1 LLRSNAL
8 PAVAADPVHDDGR
21 ERPKHNLARTVK
33 LFIGI
38 PSYGGISMQFAA
50 CMLTLARTE
59 DLELSLRIGDSYL
72 GKARNELT
80 MDFLNGDCDKMLQI
94 DNDILFTKADVAR
107 ITSHDV
113 PIVGG
118 VYYKKEA
125 NPVVVAEALEKGRK
139 NADENGLLEV
149 KYMGTGF
156 LCVQRQVFEKMIKVY
171 EHEPWFWYI
180 DEGTKEIRYDFW
192 PHGVNTKLHRWLSED
207 WGFGQRAS
215 ELGIESYAD
224 TKCVLR
230 HFGQAIFPLDLQK
243 ELKQPPP
250 GYRFEPAKV
259 GYKLV
264 KAEAAA

>member
-1 LLRSNAL
+1 
-8 PAVAADPVHDDGR
+8 
-21 ERPKHNLARTVK
+21 VK

-50 CMLTLARTE
+50 AMLTLARTE
-59 DLELSLRIGDSYL
+59 DLELALRIGDSYL

-80 MDFLNGDCDKMLQI
+80 MDFLASDCDKMLQI
-94 DNDILFTKADVAR
+94 DNDILFSKADVAR

-125 NPVVVAEALEKGRK
+125 NPVVVAEALENGRK
-139 NADENGLLEV
+139 HADENGLLEV

-156 LCVQRQVFEKMIKVY
+156 LCVQREVFEKMIRAN
-171 EHEPWFWYI
+171 EHEEWFWYI
-180 DEGTKEIRYDFW
+180 DEATKELRYDFW

-207 WGFGQRAS
+207 WGFGQRAG
-215 ELGIESYAD
+215 ELGIRSYAD

-230 HFGQAIFPLDLQK
+230 HFGQAIFPILPT
-243 ELKQPPP
+243 PPP
-250 GYRFEPAKV
+250 PAKREF
-259 GYKLV
+259 KLP
-264 KAEAAA
+264 AAGSNLELICNKS

>member
-1 LLRSNAL
+1 M
-8 PAVAADPVHDDGR
+8 
-21 ERPKHNLARTVK
+21 K

-80 MDFLNGDCDKMLQI
+80 MDFLDGNCDKMLQI

-107 ITSHDV
+107 ICSHDV

-125 NPVVVAEALEKGRK
+125 NPVVVAEALDRGQK
-139 NADENGLLEV
+139 NADANGLMEV

-156 LCVQRQVFEKMIKVY
+156 LCVQRRVFEEMINAHQGRGK
-171 EHEPWFWYI
+171 EECDDDFWYM
-180 DEGTKEIRYDFW
+180 DEGTKELRYDFW
-192 PHGVNTKLHRWLSED
+192 PHGVHPGLHRWLSED
-207 WGFGQRAS
+207 WYFGQRAG
-215 ELGIESYAD
+215 ELGIKSYAD

-230 HFGQAIFPLDLQK
+230 HFGSAIFPLQESDK
-243 ELKQPPP
+243 
-250 GYRFEPAKV
+250 R
-259 GYKLV
+259 
-264 KAEAAA
+264 